1 MVSALPLFYTE
12 KEEMDEPTCIDITC
26 VNYSENRT
34 WALKETELQNLNQS
48 YGLQDRYIYC
58 LEIYRWKFVSLHFVL
73 LLRLLKRWTRRCVPG
88 TEADDSTVLQF
99 LLDFRDE
106 NHGQQKLREISEGR
120 NPNLQEKRNNSNR
133 ESGSAH
139 VNERPHTKKLFD
151 KMVFD
156 PSWVS
161 LSSYS
166 VSGSASVISKAV
178 YT

>member
-1 MVSALPLFYTE
+1 MAFTISTFIAR
-12 KEEMDEPTCIDITC
+12 K
-26 VNYSENRT
+26 
-34 WALKETELQNLNQS
+34 
-48 YGLQDRYIYC
+48 
-58 LEIYRWKFVSLHFVL
+58 IYRWNNWYFFSILFYSSLL
-73 LLRLLKRWTRRCVPG
+73 ERWTRRCVPG

-120 NPNLQEKRNNSNR
+120 NPNLKEKRNNFNR

-166 VSGSASVISKAV
+166 VSGSASVYISQAV

>member
-1 MVSALPLFYTE
+1 
-12 KEEMDEPTCIDITC
+12 MDFF
-26 VNYSENRT
+26 S
-34 WALKETELQNLNQS
+34 
-48 YGLQDRYIYC
+48 
-58 LEIYRWKFVSLHFVL
+58 HFVL
-73 LLRLLKRWTRRCVPG
+73 LLSLLERWTRRCVPG

-166 VSGSASVISKAV
+166 VSGSASVYISQAV

>member
-1 MVSALPLFYTE
+1 ME
-12 KEEMDEPTCIDITC
+12 
-26 VNYSENRT
+26 
-34 WALKETELQNLNQS
+34 
-48 YGLQDRYIYC
+48 
-58 LEIYRWKFVSLHFVL
+58 
-73 LLRLLKRWTRRCVPG
+73 RWTRRCVSG

-120 NPNLQEKRNNSNR
+120 NPNLKEKRNNFNR

-166 VSGSASVISKAV
+166 VSGSASVYISQAV